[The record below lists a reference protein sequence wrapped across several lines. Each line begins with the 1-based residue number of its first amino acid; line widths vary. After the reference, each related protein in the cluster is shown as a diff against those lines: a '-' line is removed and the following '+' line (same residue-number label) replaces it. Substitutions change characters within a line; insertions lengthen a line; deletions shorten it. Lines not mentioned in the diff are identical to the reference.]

1 MTTTEP
7 MRRLPDQKIWA
18 TIESM
23 RCDLDK
29 AYESLPEKGK
39 VSRYDL
45 DHLVR
50 IRVLAEEMIRWV
62 VL

>member
-7 MRRLPDQKIWA
+7 MRRLPEEKIWA
-18 TIESM
+18 TLESM
-23 RCDLDK
+23 RRDLDK

-39 VSRYDL
+39 VSKYDL

-50 IRVLAEEMIRWV
+50 IRVLSEEMIRWL